1 MTAGVLERA
10 REGDGKR
17 NEKTQ
22 REGFGVT
29 ADRKRKENSGEGKLE
44 GLARAGE

>member
-1 MTAGVLERA
+1 MGY
-10 REGDGKR
+10 KR
-17 NEKTQ
+17 KAKGFRSEE
-22 REGFGVT
+22 EGFGVT